1 MNKNILM
8 TLLIVAIAAAVAVY
22 FDERPPSPRVAMATE
37 DDEPP
42 VLWAGPGFDFV
53 AQDGAQVTQDSLHG
67 SVWIANFVF
76 TQCRSICP
84 TMTAKMV
91 LLHRELA
98 APQLRFVSFSVDPE
112 HDTPEVLANYAQE
125 WSPGETRWTLLA
137 TRPDAIQSVAQ
148 GFGVMVM
155 PTDDETDPILHSNRF
170 FLVDGAGMIRGSYV
184 SDDDEAMERLV
195 ADAQRLL
202 SKAGAN
208 AASPI
213 ANLVGPELFGVMGCA
228 GCHNDAQLAPP
239 LAGVFGRTTQL
250 EDGSTVVADSAYVRE
265 SIVDPWTRIVAGYRP
280 TMPTYAAILSDTQV
294 DSLVAHLESMQG
306 SNEPLAAA
314 TSAVDPVC
322 KMKITV
328 FDDSPSSEF
337 EGERYYFCCEHCQE
351 QFDASPAKF
360 AP

>member
-1 MNKNILM
+1 MNKNFLLV
-8 TLLIVAIAAAVAVY
+8 LLITAIAVAAAVFFA
-22 FDERPPSPRVAMATE
+22 DRPPTPRVADAHE
-37 DDEPP
+37 EEPTT
-42 VLWAGPGFDFV
+42 LWAGPSFDFV
-53 AQDGAQVTQDSLHG
+53 GQDGAQVTQESLRG

-98 APQLRFVSFSVDPE
+98 EPELRFVSFSVDPE
-112 HDTPEVLANYAQE
+112 HDTPEVLASYAQE

-155 PTDDETDPILHSNRF
+155 PTDDESDPIVHSNRF
-170 FLVDGAGMIRGSYV
+170 FLIDGAGMIRGSYV
-184 SDDDEAMERLV
+184 SDDDEAMERLIW
-195 ADAQRLL
+195 DARRLL
-202 SKAGAN
+202 SKGGAST
-208 AASPI
+208 ASPF
-213 ANLVGPELFGVMGCA
+213 ANVTGPELLGVMGCA

-239 LAGVFGRTTQL
+239 LAGVIGRTTKL

-280 TMPTYAAILSDTQV
+280 TMPTYAAILSEAQLE
-294 DSLVAHLESMQG
+294 SLVTHLESMQG
-306 SNEPLAAA
+306 SGEPLPTA

-322 KMKITV
+322 KMKVTV

-337 EGERYYFCCEHCQE
+337 KGVRYYFCCEHCQE
-351 QFDASPAKF
+351 QFDANPAKF